1 MKLRRALLLGLVL
14 SLVAGAVVAYA
25 PRPTPAVRLYGST
38 DLDML
43 NTVHAELAAAREQ
56 HRHKVRFDLLSP
68 GGGVFVALEIAREIR
83 DAYDN
88 DGITVEIHARTMCA
102 SGCTMVLSAG
112 TPGYRYIHPTTMFLV
127 HPIQT
132 QAGCLDHPPV
142 QVAVEDK
149 VTVTV
154 YAMFRDAYVR
164 NTGQSV
170 EVVED
175 WLICGH
181 ERVGRGML
189 AVDMHIADALD
200 K

>member
-1 MKLRRALLLGLVL
+1 MSMRRKLSWGLAV
-14 SLVAGAVVAYA
+14 SLVAVVVLTYL
-25 PRPTPAVRLYGST
+25 PRPTPTVRLYGST

-43 NTVHAELAAAREQ
+43 NTVRAELAAARAD
-56 HRHKVRFDLLSP
+56 HRRRVRFDLLSP
-68 GGGVFVALEIAREIR
+68 GGGVFVALEIARELR
-83 DAYDN
+83 DASDS
-88 DGITVEIHARTMCA
+88 GMTVEIHARTMCA
-102 SGCTMVLSAG
+102 SGCTMVLSSG
-112 TPGYRYIHPTTMFLV
+112 TPGFRYIHPSTLFLV

-132 QAGCLDHPPV
+132 QGGCLDHPPV

-149 VTVTV
+149 VTITV

-170 EVVED
+170 ETVED
-175 WLICGH
+175 WLVCGH

-189 AVDMHIADALD
+189 AVDMHIADALE